1 MLISMQILIFH
12 PMRKVNTFAYSQSF
26 QRFRGLLIR
35 SPIFSI
41 SYLETQPFYI

>member
-1 MLISMQILIFH
+1 MFISMQILIFH
-12 PMRKVNTFAYSQSF
+12 PMRKVNIFAYF

-41 SYLETQPFYI
+41 SYLETKPLYSLK